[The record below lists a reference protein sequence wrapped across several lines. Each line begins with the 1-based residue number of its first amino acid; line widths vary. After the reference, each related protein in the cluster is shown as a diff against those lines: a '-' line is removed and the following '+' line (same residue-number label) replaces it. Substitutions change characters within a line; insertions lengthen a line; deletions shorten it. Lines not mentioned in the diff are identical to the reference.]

1 MEALT
6 KLDGWWVGVHLGRPP
21 MNCLGQIVIVDCHVM
36 PSCSCVRFYLW
47 YFAVLVGVAHCDDDV
62 GCCCWLL
69 MKRRTKIVD
78 GKSRPA
84 VRRWLTGRLAIKG
97 TARIC
102 ASRYLLRIMCAS
114 RYLFLVSH
122 DIWKASSKKVSAR
135 NRSMDWR
142 ATWTTGVSRWSTLA
156 DRTYHIFPREFLRPA
171 PVVGQTSTR
180 RKVTA
185 TE

>member
-21 MNCLGQIVIVDCHVM
+21 MNCLVQIVIVDCHVM
-36 PSCSCVRFYLW
+36 SSCSCVRFYLW

-122 DIWKASSKKVSAR
+122 DIWKASSKKSRFFSKSRVSVV
-135 NRSMDWR
+135 R
-142 ATWTTGVSRWSTLA
+142 ACKPNTIIKFNGKIYFS
-156 DRTYHIFPREFLRPA
+156 FLIP
-171 PVVGQTSTR
+171 
-180 RKVTA
+180 K
-185 TE
+185 